1 MNNKSV
7 FPAILFASTAVFI
20 IILNVWLRSPQDN
33 YSVLSLSII
42 LLFSRNNMNYGAQL
56 MFFAAAVLF
65 TGVLLFP
72 LKQITPLIALI
83 AVIQYASVYLL
94 TMPFLSHIAGIEE
107 RKAGLGENKRLLE
120 AGKQD
125 SLDGA
130 MLKDDLLEK
139 QIKDIRSLYDA
150 AKELG
155 SSLNHEETIEL
166 TTAVLKKIIRNNF
179 KISPDDITFMII
191 FKKEYEYYI
200 AQSFG
205 YDEESIR
212 DNEKTFVNAIL
223 KSVGKSQEYIYIQD
237 TSKIPGDAGLTMELN
252 KCVIYI
258 PFYVKNK
265 LLGVLFISGSKIN
278 MFDEKQIE
286 SIRMLSNQI
295 AISLEKVHLYEEVE
309 KLSETDS
316 LTGLYVH
323 RYFQDKLENEIKRTQ
338 RYGGTLSLV
347 LGDIDHFK
355 VINDTYGHLAGDYI
369 LKTIAVILKN
379 HTSIMDSVARYGGE
393 EFVIILPDTDKEKA
407 HAKAVKIRKEIE
419 KYPFKYKEIQ
429 IKITMSMGVAAYPLD
444 ADARR
449 TLIDKADKALY
460 RAKEEGRNRVIR
472 AE

>member
-1 MNNKSV
+1 MKNKAV
-7 FPAILFASTAVFI
+7 YPALLFAVFAVVI
-20 IILNVWLRSPQDN
+20 IGLNAWQKRPQDN
-33 YSVLSLSII
+33 YSVMALSIV
-42 LLFSRNNMNYGAQL
+42 LLIARRELKPL
-56 MFFAAAVLF
+56 MQAVFFAAAAIFTVMLF
-65 TGVLLFP
+65 YP
-72 LKQITPLIALI
+72 IKQISSGV
-83 AVIQYASVYLL
+83 AVFAMAQYALVYIL
-94 TMPFLSHIAGIEE
+94 TIPFTSYIKDLDTREVELKGKKMA
-107 RKAGLGENKRLLE
+107 LE
-120 AGKQD
+120 AQKQD
-125 SLDGA
+125 SLAGA
-130 MLKDDLLEK
+130 MRYDDTLEK

-155 SSLNHEETIEL
+155 SSLNHEETMEL
-166 TTAVLKKIIRNNF
+166 TTTVLKKIIKNNF
-179 KISPDDITFMII
+179 KISLDDITFMII
-191 FKKEYEYYI
+191 FKREYEYYV

-205 YDEESIR
+205 YDEDSIK

-223 KSVGKSQEYIYIQD
+223 KSVGKNQEHIYVPNTAEIASDGGQAMV
-237 TSKIPGDAGLTMELN
+237 IN

-258 PFYVKNK
+258 PFYVEKK
-265 LLGVLFISGSKIN
+265 LLGVLFISGN
-278 MFDEKQIE
+278 RAGMFDEKQIE
-286 SIRMLSNQI
+286 SIRIFSNQI

-309 KLSETDS
+309 KLSKTDS

-369 LKTIAVILKN
+369 LRTIAVILKN
-379 HTSIMDSVARYGGE
+379 HTSLMDTVARYGGE
-393 EFVIILPDTDKEKA
+393 EFVIIFPDTDKEKA

-419 KYPFKYKEIQ
+419 KYPFKYKETQ
-429 IKITMSMGVAAYPLD
+429 IKITMSMGVAAYPAD

-460 RAKEEGRNRVIR
+460 KAKEEGRNRVIR